1 MKLSNDYPYM
11 YARVSAKKAKLLE
24 EKDYDKLVKMQPSE
38 IARNLEEG
46 EYKSEINELGSK
58 YDGVR
63 LVELALARNLANTF
77 SHLSDI
83 APETLEK
90 TMKTFLRRY
99 DILSLK
105 RLLRAKKTDSNEDV
119 MSLLTPVTGYTLQEL
134 EELSTKS
141 FDHIKDNIEFED
153 SAVNYQAYLEDKEEL
168 PEIEKALDQ
177 AYFDEMNLMASKIRN
192 KHLKRFIS
200 EEMEYENLKI
210 ALRLK
215 KYDTSNE
222 EIKENLLTN
231 GKNRL
236 VDAVVESSSLEE
248 ALELVEKELDVKFE
262 EDYGLEQVE
271 HQLEVARLENA
282 TKTLHRE
289 PLGITSIVGYI
300 VAKTIEV
307 RNLRMLIRAKETGI
321 QNQETIKDNL
331 VIA

>member
-105 RLLRAKKTDSNEDV
+105 RLLRAKKTDSKEDV

>member
-24 EKDYDKLVKMQPSE
+24 EKDYDKLVKMKPSE

-46 EYKSEINELGSK
+46 EYKEEINELGAS

-63 LVELALARNLANTF
+63 LVELALARNLGNTF

-90 TMKTFLRRY
+90 TMTTFIRRY

-105 RLLRAKKTDSNEDV
+105 RLLRAKKTGSNEDL

-134 EELSTKS
+134 EELSTKN
-141 FDHIKDNIEFED
+141 FDHIKDNIEFKD
-153 SAVNYQAYLEDKEEL
+153 AAVNYQAYLKDKDEL
-168 PEIEKALDQ
+168 HEIEKALDQ
-177 AYFDEMNLMASKIRN
+177 AYFDEMNLMASRIKNR
-192 KHLKRFIS
+192 HLKKFIN
-200 EEMEYENLKI
+200 EEIEYENLKI

-215 KYDTSNE
+215 KYNTSNE
-222 EIKENLLTN
+222 EIKENILTN
-231 GKNRL
+231 GKSSL
-236 VDAVVESSSLEE
+236 VDKVVESSNLEE
-248 ALELVEKELDVKFE
+248 ALGIVEEELDVKFE
-262 EDYGLEQVE
+262 ENHGLEQVE

-289 PLGITSIVGYI
+289 PLGITSIIGYI
-300 VAKTIEV
+300 IAKTIEV

-321 QNQETIKDNL
+321 QNQETIKNNL

>member
-1 MKLSNDYPYM
+1 MRLSNDYPYM

-24 EKDYDKLVKMQPSE
+24 ERDYNKLVKMEPSE

-46 EYKSEINELGSK
+46 EYKEEINELGSQ

-77 SHLSDI
+77 RHLAEISPD
-83 APETLEK
+83 TLEE

-105 RLLRAKKTDSNEDV
+105 RILRAKKTGNKEDITG
-119 MSLLTPVTGYTLQEL
+119 LLTPVTGFTLQEL

-141 FDHIKDNIEFED
+141 FDHIKENIRFKD
-153 SAVNYQAYLEDKEEL
+153 SAVDYQEYLEGKEDL
-168 PEIEKALDQ
+168 QEIETALDQ
-177 AYFDEMNLMASKIRN
+177 AYFDEMNLLASRISN
-192 KHLKRFIS
+192 PHLKKFIS

-215 KYDTSNE
+215 KYGVE
-222 EIKENLLTN
+222 EDQLREKLLKN
-231 GKNRL
+231 GKSKL
-236 VDAVVESSSLEE
+236 LEEVVKSQDLEE
-248 ALELVEKELDVKFE
+248 AIEAVEEELGIRFE
-262 EDYGLEQVE
+262 EEDGLEQLE
-271 HQLEVARLENA
+271 HQLEVKRLENA
-282 TKTLHRE
+282 IKTLHRE
-289 PLGITSIVGYI
+289 PLGITSIIGYI

-321 QNQETIKDNL
+321 QNQETIKSNL

>member
-105 RLLRAKKTDSNEDV
+105 RLLRAKKTESNEDV

-222 EIKENLLTN
+222 EIEENLLTN

>member
-1 MKLSNDYPYM
+1 MNLSNDYPYM

-24 EKDYDKLVKMQPSE
+24 ERDYNKLVKMEPSE

-46 EYKSEINELGSK
+46 EYKEEIDELGSQ
-58 YDGVR
+58 YDGIR

-77 SHLSDI
+77 RHLADI
-83 APETLEK
+83 SPDTLEE

-105 RLLRAKKTDSNEDV
+105 RILRAKKTGNKEDITG
-119 MSLLTPVTGYTLQEL
+119 LLTPVTGFTLQEL

-141 FDHIKDNIEFED
+141 FDHIKENIEFKD
-153 SAVNYQAYLEDKEEL
+153 SAINYQEYLEGKEDL
-168 PEIEKALDQ
+168 QEIETALDQ
-177 AYFDEMNLMASKIRN
+177 AYFDEMNLLASKIRN
-192 KHLKRFIS
+192 PHLKKFIS

-215 KYDTSNE
+215 KYGVE
-222 EIKENLLTN
+222 EDQLREKLLKN
-231 GKNRL
+231 GKSQL
-236 VDAVVESSSLEE
+236 LEEVVKSKDLEE
-248 ALELVEKELDVKFE
+248 AIDAVEEELGIRFE
-262 EDYGLEQVE
+262 EEDGLEQLE
-271 HQLEVARLENA
+271 HQLEVDRLENA
-282 TKTLHRE
+282 IKTLHRE
-289 PLGITSIVGYI
+289 PLGITSIIGYI

-321 QNQETIKDNL
+321 QNQETIKSNL

>member
-11 YARVSAKKAKLLE
+11 YARISAKKAKLLE
-24 EKDYDKLVKMQPSE
+24 EKDYNKLVKMQPSE

-83 APETLEK
+83 APEKLEK

-105 RLLRAKKTDSNEDV
+105 RLLRAKKTESNEDV

-231 GKNRL
+231 GKHRL
-236 VDAVVESSSLEE
+236 VDSVVESSSLEE
-248 ALELVEKELDVKFE
+248 ALDTVEKELDVTFE

-289 PLGITSIVGYI
+289 PLGITSIIGYI